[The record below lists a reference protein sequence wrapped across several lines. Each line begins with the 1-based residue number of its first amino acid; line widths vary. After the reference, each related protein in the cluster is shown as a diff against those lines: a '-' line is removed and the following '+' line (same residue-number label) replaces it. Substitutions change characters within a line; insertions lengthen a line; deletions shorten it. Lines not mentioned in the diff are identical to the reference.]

1 MASRTELICF
11 GLTRGEID
19 HGIGRGFLTPLNHGV
34 YAVGRPTV
42 TERGRWRA
50 AVLACGPGAVLSH
63 WHAAALWGM
72 WKAAGT
78 HGSRQCRPLS
88 RRHARRHAP
97 PSASS
102 GPSRSDHP
110 QSHSRHRACPDAVD
124 LAGVASPRVLG
135 ELVEEAVRLELVD
148 RDSLNA
154 ALGRHRGWRGV
165 AELRRIDAS
174 TTRTRSKLEALYLR
188 LCRQED
194 LPSPLINDVVAAIE
208 VDAAFPE
215 YRVAVELDG
224 YGYHGAWVAGQRDHR
239 SAATLSAAGLEL
251 LRFDWEQ
258 VTGAPRAVVAATIAA
273 LRRGG
278 WSEPSQRLE
287 GRIVHEWRE

>member
-1 MASRTELICF
+1 M
-11 GLTRGEID
+11 
-19 HGIGRGFLTPLNHGV
+19 
-34 YAVGRPTV
+34 
-42 TERGRWRA
+42 
-50 AVLACGPGAVLSH
+50 
-63 WHAAALWGM
+63 
-72 WKAAGT
+72 
-78 HGSRQCRPLS
+78 
-88 RRHARRHAP
+88 
-97 PSASS
+97 
-102 GPSRSDHP
+102 
-110 QSHSRHRACPDAVD
+110 
-124 LAGVASPRVLG
+124 ASPRVLG

-148 RDSLNA
+148 RDSLTRRWF
-154 ALGRHRGWRGV
+154 RHRGWRGV
-165 AELRRIDAS
+165 AELRRIAAEIDAS